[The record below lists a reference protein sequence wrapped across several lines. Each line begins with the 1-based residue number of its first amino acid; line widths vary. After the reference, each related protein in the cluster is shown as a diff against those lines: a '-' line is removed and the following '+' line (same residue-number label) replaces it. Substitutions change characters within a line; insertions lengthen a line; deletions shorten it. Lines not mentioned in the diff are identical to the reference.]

1 MMGYARFE
9 PRPKSEQG
17 TAETLLLGSSGR
29 VTKGLDLVF
38 INKDEQPLVENEK
51 LII

>member
-9 PRPKSEQG
+9 YRPHSEQG

-29 VTKGLDLVF
+29 DTKGLDLVLV
-38 INKDEQPLVENEK
+38 NKDEQSLVENEN